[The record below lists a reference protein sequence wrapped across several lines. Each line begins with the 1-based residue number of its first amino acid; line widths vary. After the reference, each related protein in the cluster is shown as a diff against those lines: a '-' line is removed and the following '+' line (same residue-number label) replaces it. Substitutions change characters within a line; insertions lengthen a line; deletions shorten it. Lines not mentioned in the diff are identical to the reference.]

1 MHRFQFSFQLVNL
14 LLSLKLLLTI
24 ALITECRNRGFSWS
38 ASFKGGR
45 VFSHDVTVAMLLPQ
59 NNREGKSSRHV
70 AMAARVLDDDKPI
83 KSLKSV
89 FALFQASPILFNF
102 VWFGKSWR
110 NFLWDRIYRYLS
122 LEKES
127 DNFCVVFTYSI
138 KWAREIRKFHV
149 VVVQRWQR
157 NVENSMIHVQSCC
170 LYI

>member
-1 MHRFQFSFQLVNL
+1 
-14 LLSLKLLLTI
+14 
-24 ALITECRNRGFSWS
+24 
-38 ASFKGGR
+38 
-45 VFSHDVTVAMLLPQ
+45 MLLPQ
-59 NNREGKSSRHV
+59 NNREEKSSRHV
-70 AMAARVLDDDKPI
+70 AMVARVLDDDKPI

-138 KWAREIRKFHV
+138 KWAREIRKFRV

-157 NVENSMIHVQSCC
+157 NVENSMIRVQVVVSKYKHLIFLPFFLPSPSSLVLLSSRNSATMVTWRHTSP
-170 LYI
+170 LYPVRV